1 MAEKVIN
8 MEYNKY
14 TVAVGLIRF
23 SEGKAYLSQRVNT
36 KNFVGK
42 WQFVGGKLEKGEH
55 PVDGG
60 AREVEEE
67 TGLNIGPKRLSYF
80 MPILEDPTTDVC
92 HAFLVELTNKEIPI
106 RTERHKMT
114 DWILVTFEEAL
125 KLDLMPGLRTII
137 GKLKT
142 QFDRLEKV

>member
-1 MAEKVIN
+1 MGN
-8 MEYNKY
+8 
-14 TVAVGLIRF
+14 IR
-23 SEGKAYLSQRVNT
+23 LN
-36 KNFVGK
+36 
-42 WQFVGGKLEKGEH
+42 
-55 PVDGG
+55 GG

-67 TGLNIGPKRLSYF
+67 TGLNIGPERLSYF

-92 HAFLVELTNKEIPI
+92 HAFLVELTNEEIPI
-106 RTERHKMT
+106 RTESHKMT
-114 DWILVTFEEAL
+114 NWVLITFEEAL

>member
-1 MAEKVIN
+1 

-55 PVDGG
+55 PADGG

-67 TGLNIGPKRLSYF
+67 TGLNIGPERLSYF
-80 MPILEDPTTDVC
+80 MPSLEDPTTDVC
-92 HAFLVELTNKEIPI
+92 HAFLVELVDGEIPI
-106 RTERHKMT
+106 RTEHQKMT

>member
-1 MAEKVIN
+1 

-14 TVAVGLIRF
+14 TVTVGLIRF

-36 KNFVGK
+36 KNFVGR
-42 WQFVGGKLEKGEH
+42 WQFAGGKLEEGEI

-60 AREVEEE
+60 VREVEEE
-67 TGLNIGPKRLSYF
+67 TGLKIETNRLSYF

-92 HAFLVELTNKEIPI
+92 HAFLVELTNDEIPK
-106 RTERHKMT
+106 RTEHHKMT
-114 DWILVTFEEAL
+114 DWVLVTFDEAL
-125 KLDLMPGLRTII
+125 KLDLMPGLRII
-137 GKLKT
+137 FNKLKT